1 MGVGDLHASGKQD
14 ERRGEICSRM
24 KADTVSTMVGRL
36 RGLLG
41 REGYEGEILLVKCN
55 DIHTFGMRLPIDVAF
70 VDDRGV
76 VIAVYRS
83 VQPGCRL
90 RCPDA
95 RAVLERFAAPG
106 AWHQNGDCPLV
117 GKAVRNDVRGAAL

>member
-1 MGVGDLHASGKQD
+1 MGVGVLHAGGKQD
-14 ERRGEICSRM
+14 ERCGEICSNM
-24 KADTVSTMVGRL
+24 KAETVSTVVGRL

-41 REGYEGEILLVKCN
+41 REGYEGEILLLKCN
-55 DIHTFGMRLPIDVAF
+55 DIHTFGMRLPLDVAF
-70 VDDRGV
+70 MDDGGV

-106 AWHQNGDCPLV
+106 AWHENGDCPLV
-117 GKAVRNDVRGAAL
+117 GKAVLDEVKGAAL